1 MCPFCVATALW
12 IAAGAVT
19 TGGVSAIAVTKV
31 WNSKARER
39 EQGGSREKKPAEQ

>member
-19 TGGVSAIAVTKV
+19 TGGVSALAVTKV
-31 WNSKARER
+31 WNSKAPA
-39 EQGGSREKKPAEQ
+39 REKGGNREKQSA